1 MCSVGIVGKISGHIC
16 IAGFGFLFGERNLRV
31 DMEKQEEI
39 RVVET
44 ELWDHFL
51 RYTYVS
57 TSVADIDD
65 FRFDSE
71 I

>member
-1 MCSVGIVGKISGHIC
+1 
-16 IAGFGFLFGERNLRV
+16 LFGERNLRV
-31 DMEKQEEI
+31 DMEKQEEM

-51 RYTYVS
+51 RYTFVS